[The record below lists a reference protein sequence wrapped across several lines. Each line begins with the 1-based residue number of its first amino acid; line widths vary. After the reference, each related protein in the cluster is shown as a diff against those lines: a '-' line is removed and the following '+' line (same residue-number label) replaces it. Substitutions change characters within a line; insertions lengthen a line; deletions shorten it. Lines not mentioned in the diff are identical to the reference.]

1 MAGLIQYILHERAMT
16 MTDLTRSI
24 LSEQE
29 AAKFLNVSD
38 PFLVTQFE
46 TGKLPYVETGAG
58 RFVDVAELVTLKRS
72 MHAEINF
79 ALEELAVQAQ
89 ELHLGY

>member
-1 MAGLIQYILHERAMT
+1 MYVDAMT
-16 MTDLTRSI
+16 TTRLKKAI

-29 AAKFLNVSD
+29 AATFLNVSE

-58 RFVDVAELVTLKRS
+58 RFVDFAEVVAAKRS
-72 MHAEINF
+72 MHAETNI

-89 ELHLGY
+89 ELRLGY